1 MINVNFMGR
10 LGADAE
16 LKTSKGGKQF
26 VSMRIA
32 TDEFKN
38 GERGTTWINVSYYAE
53 KGTKMLEFLKKG
65 SAVSVLGVET
75 VGTYQSKNGE
85 TMVSRDVIADRVDF
99 VNLGKSGDTQSSE
112 TVADTGTFK
121 KKANEAETVA
131 TTAASSS
138 EDDLPF

>member
-38 GERGTTWINVSYYAE
+38 GERGTAWINVSYYAE

-131 TTAASSS
+131 VTAASSS

>member
-99 VNLGKSGDTQSSE
+99 VNLGKSGDTQSTE

>member
-38 GERGTTWINVSYYAE
+38 GERGTAWINVSYYAE